1 MTVVLMVEDNTLDV
15 RNQAHIKQKPIL
27 STYHV
32 GVLAREDTYN
42 SQEELLALLT
52 TQGEGW
58 EDMHPQEH
66 KFCEDSPSHPR
77 SLPLA
82 PVSWVPPHSSR

>member
-1 MTVVLMVEDNTLDV
+1 MVEDNPLDV
-15 RNQAHIKQKPIL
+15 RNQPHIKQKPIL

-42 SQEELLALLT
+42 NQKELLALLT

-66 KFCEDSPSHPR
+66 KFCENSPSHPC